1 MPSITKRRA
10 KQSKVEYNGKENT
23 MELEK
28 MLVTPAQLSRASTD
42 KRDTGALA
50 MILSEQ
56 QNDNRAV
63 QQAQSS
69 PPLMCA
75 VMTTGPREMCTWQ

>member
-28 MLVTPAQLSRASTD
+28 MLVTLAQLSRASPTD
-42 KRDTGALA
+42 KRDTGAFA

-75 VMTTGPREMCTWQ
+75 VMTGPREMRTWQ